1 MFQISLKY
9 FLNSRK
15 LHDALDAK
23 AKEFEDII
31 KIGRTH
37 TQVIMIVIMMMMM
50 IIIHTKDATPLTLG
64 QEFGGYVAQIR

>member
-1 MFQISLKY
+1 MNNNSCS
-9 FLNSRK
+9 SRK
-15 LHDALDAK
+15 LHDALEAK

-37 TQVIMIVIMMMMM
+37 TQVIMIVMMMIM
-50 IIIHTKDATPLTLG
+50 IIIHTQDATPLTLG